1 MEIEENYNNIKS
13 QNNNE
18 KKEEEYIP
26 SSGDRYIEIC
36 PKDFGSIRDAC
47 LKARFPLLEEFD
59 FKEDKG
65 IELKI
70 EPNFTSPVRSYQEKA
85 LNIMCSNGVARSGI
99 IVLPCGAGKTLVG
112 ILAIMYNSE
121 LANLYI
127 ITKEVAQKRL
137 AFAC

>member
-47 LKARFPLLEEFD
+47 LKANFPLLKEFD
-59 FKEDKG
+59 FK
-65 IELKI
+65 
-70 EPNFTSPVRSYQEKA
+70 
-85 LNIMCSNGVARSGI
+85 
-99 IVLPCGAGKTLVG
+99 
-112 ILAIMYNSE
+112 
-121 LANLYI
+121 
-127 ITKEVAQKRL
+127 
-137 AFAC
+137 